1 MLNESDLTANNNKKE
16 FIITFKLDSF
26 RAKYHLMLQNG
37 FDIQSY
43 GGIKE
48 FSLNTKL

>member
-1 MLNESDLTANNNKKE
+1 MNESDIEENISKKD

-26 RAKYHLMLQNG
+26 RAKYQLLMQNA
-37 FDIQSY
+37 FDIKSY

-48 FSLNTKL
+48 FKLSEKL